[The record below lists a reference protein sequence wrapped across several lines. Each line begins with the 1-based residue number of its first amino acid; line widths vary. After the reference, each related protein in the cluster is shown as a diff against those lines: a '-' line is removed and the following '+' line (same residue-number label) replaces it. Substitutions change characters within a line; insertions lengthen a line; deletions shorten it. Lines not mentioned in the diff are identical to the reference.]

1 MRGLAVS
8 EAEVVTFILITLP
21 IYMAAFTLYAIRALK
36 GPTIPD
42 TVLAIDAMT
51 YDLAAFLVVLAIFFR
66 SPILIPTAI
75 VLALWVYALDVYVA
89 KYLESRE
96 MGE

>member
-1 MRGLAVS
+1 MMGI
-8 EAEVVTFILITLP
+8 EEIVTTIIMVMIPVYIISFT
-21 IYMAAFTLYAIRALK
+21 IYSIRALK
-36 GPTIPD
+36 GPTVPD
-42 TVLAIDAMT
+42 TALAIDAMT
-51 YDLAAFLVVLAIFFR
+51 FDLAAFLVVLGIFFR

-75 VLALWVYALDVYVA
+75 VLALWIYALDLYLA